1 MTEEEQ
7 NNRRE
12 AGELVCAWQADARG
26 IGNLVD
32 RIARALAEQDA
43 ELSIAARHAVLQA
56 ERIVVLESDLAEA
69 RRERDSMGDLRDEA
83 IAESSAWARE
93 VERLRQARD
102 AEKRTR

>member
-1 MTEEEQ
+1 MTED
-7 NNRRE
+7 NRRE

-26 IGNLVD
+26 ISNLVE